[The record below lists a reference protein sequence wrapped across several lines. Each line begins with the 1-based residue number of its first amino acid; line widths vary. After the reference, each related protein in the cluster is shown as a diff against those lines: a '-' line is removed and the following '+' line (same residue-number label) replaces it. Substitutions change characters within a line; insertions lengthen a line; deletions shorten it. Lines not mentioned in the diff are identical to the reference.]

1 MESSPILIDT
11 SVLIDY
17 FRKKNKGKTFL
28 YSLSLNYNF
37 AISTITEF
45 EFLVGL
51 ADKHL
56 KFAYKL
62 FRNFL
67 ILPSDSRCVKAA
79 TKIYNDL
86 KSKNQLISPPDIFIA
101 ATATANNLSF
111 ATLNLKHFE
120 RISNI
125 ELIALSKT

>member
-17 FRKKNKGKTFL
+17 FRKKNKGKTLL
-28 YSLSLNYNF
+28 YSLSLKHNF

-51 ADKHL
+51 SDKHL
-56 KFAYKL
+56 EFATIL
-62 FRNFL
+62 FKNF
-67 ILPSDSRCVKAA
+67 IVLPFDSRCAKTA
-79 TKIYNDL
+79 TKIYNEL

-101 ATATANNLSF
+101 ATAIANNLSF

-120 RISNI
+120 RVSNL
-125 ELIALSKT
+125 ELIALSR